1 MRNVNFLK
9 SMDDTRLFFGYKRII
24 RCVLIPS
31 LSKESF
37 HSNVVLSE
45 NLTRVCLNLKEIF
58 VTNC

>member
-9 SMDDTRLFFGYKRII
+9 SMEDTRLFFGYKRII

-37 HSNVVLSE
+37 HSKCGFIGKPDTGYVL
-45 NLTRVCLNLKEIF
+45 F
-58 VTNC
+58 

>member
-9 SMDDTRLFFGYKRII
+9 SMEDTRLFFGYKRII

-45 NLTRVCLNLKEIF
+45 NLTPGMSYD
-58 VTNC
+58 